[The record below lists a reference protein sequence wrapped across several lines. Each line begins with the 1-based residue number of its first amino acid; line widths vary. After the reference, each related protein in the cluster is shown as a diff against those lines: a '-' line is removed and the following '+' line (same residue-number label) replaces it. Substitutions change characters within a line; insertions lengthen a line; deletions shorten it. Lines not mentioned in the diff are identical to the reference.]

1 LEDQKLKEQQMKEAE
16 EAAAKREALIK
27 KNSEDVAAIEAENFR
42 IAEERKARDL
52 EEMKRTKATETEAM
66 NAANELEKWKN
77 EQSIIE
83 AKKNQD
89 VAQQQAAM
97 AFNKLGL

>member
-1 LEDQKLKEQQMKEAE
+1 MKEAE
-16 EAAAKREALIK
+16 EDAAKREALIK
-27 KNSEDVAAIEAENFR
+27 KDSEDKAALEAENFR

-77 EQSIIE
+77 EQSIKEQEKAIE
-83 AKKNQD
+83 VQKLRSGW
-89 VAQQQAAM
+89 
-97 AFNKLGL
+97 AFSKM

>member
-1 LEDQKLKEQQMKEAE
+1 LEDQKLREQQMKEAE
-16 EAAAKREALIK
+16 EDAAKREALIK